1 MVFSRYNILYCS
13 NGSYKLYNS
22 RTNFY
27 ANISKELFD
36 TLSMIKV
43 TENFSLES
51 LNIPQDLLKKL
62 LDSKV
67 IVNPYDDDDF
77 YNLKKYL
84 RYNHAFS
91 KLSLGLI
98 IVPTLACNFKC
109 PYCYETK
116 LSHKTMNTSTMEQ
129 IIKFVENSGCKTVN
143 LCWHGGEP
151 LLAFEKMHFLLN
163 RLYNISKLKI
173 ITHSMVTNGFL
184 LDERKCNILK
194 NYKIDNIQITIDG
207 NRDFHNK
214 SRVHKEG
221 IPTFDRIIGNIENV
235 FTYIPSCH
243 VTVRVNLREENR
255 YQFPVLYN
263 ELKKRWGNNNY
274 SFDLALVNDINNSC
288 NVACLPNKAKVSLM
302 KELYEKYSIR
312 DIHTTISPQ
321 IGGCTATCVNS
332 FIIGPEGE
340 IYKCWVDV
348 GKPQKVISSIFD
360 NKLRNTIL
368 PSYIVG
374 SDMFSDKKCHDCAF
388 LPLCDGGCVVRR
400 YNQYHGGEE
409 YDSCPLDKE
418 DFYDLLEMK
427 LKMDCL

>member
-77 YNLKKYL
+77 YNLKKKL

-91 KLSLGLI
+91 KSSLGLI

-109 PYCYETK
+109 PYCYEAK

-143 LCWHGGEP
+143 LCWHGGKP

-173 ITHSMVTNGFL
+173 TTHSMVTNGFL
-184 LDERKCNILK
+184 LDK
-194 NYKIDNIQITIDG
+194 
-207 NRDFHNK
+207 K
-214 SRVHKEG
+214 SV
-221 IPTFDRIIGNIENV
+221 I
-235 FTYIPSCH
+235 
-243 VTVRVNLREENR
+243 
-255 YQFPVLYN
+255 
-263 ELKKRWGNNNY
+263 Y
-274 SFDLALVNDINNSC
+274 S
-288 NVACLPNKAKVSLM
+288 
-302 KELYEKYSIR
+302 
-312 DIHTTISPQ
+312 
-321 IGGCTATCVNS
+321 
-332 FIIGPEGE
+332 
-340 IYKCWVDV
+340 
-348 GKPQKVISSIFD
+348 
-360 NKLRNTIL
+360 RNT
-368 PSYIVG
+368 
-374 SDMFSDKKCHDCAF
+374 
-388 LPLCDGGCVVRR
+388 
-400 YNQYHGGEE
+400 
-409 YDSCPLDKE
+409 
-418 DFYDLLEMK
+418 K
-427 LKMDCL
+427 LTIFK